1 MIGISPHRCT
11 AGAADAVDTFTFAA
25 GNRRVLLRTPL
36 YLLGALG
43 TVVVPRTARLWVF
56 GSGIGLG
63 EGALALYELARDE
76 LGGDVRLV
84 WLAGT
89 PAELDE
95 ARRRGFDAV
104 ARQSASGFW
113 LTLRAR
119 VLVVTH
125 GLGDVNRF
133 GVWGGFVVQLWH
145 GIPLKKLHLDS
156 PVVLGAAG
164 GPVRRTARAAL
175 RLGYRTAGSQ
185 IGLFPVASARIV
197 ERIASGFGTPRERI
211 VATGDPRDD
220 LLLAGP
226 AAQRRVRARAL
237 LSTTVGPLPDGAD
250 VVLYAPTWR
259 DGAVDPG
266 APYEATWDE
275 IAHWLETNN
284 AVLVVRNHP
293 LGRADYAAGPTRSD
307 RVRLLDA
314 RALADVTPVLPAV
327 DALITDYSSIAFDY
341 ALVGGPIVFF
351 APDADEY
358 VRSRGLYE
366 PYRLFTGGRQV
377 ANWAHVLAEL
387 TRIRVDPGAADDARE
402 HTAWLRDENFDHLDP
417 GSAARVLAEIQRR
430 TAHVGPPAPSP
441 PTRSRPHVT
450 AVGLAGTTLT
460 VQVRGLAAGTPT
472 ARLDG
477 ARGGVYAEVDRAPD
491 GTVTATFDLL
501 VSRWGSPALALPS
514 GDYSLVLGDRLGG
527 AAADGTDAARDGTV
541 PLRGGTDTSRNGAEA
556 SPDEAEASPDG
567 AEPSPNEAEAGT
579 AAGLDPAP
587 ATTRVD
593 VVTADRPTLRHP
605 LFRADVVDEAGG
617 LVLRVGAPLAENEAR
632 PVPHRDLRQA
642 YFRGRVTPENAVYFE
657 SFYGRSASDNPL
669 AIDRTLARLHP
680 QVRRYWSV
688 ADGSV
693 AVPPGAVPI
702 IEGSHEWWRVR
713 AEARVYVINDWLR
726 WSFRRRKHQHVLQTW
741 HGTMLKRLAL
751 DRADITVRRR
761 SAVMRQQHRW
771 DALIAQNPYSTA
783 IFRSAYAFRAP
794 IWETGYPRNDVLTHP
809 ERVAA
814 VRAAIGVPDGA
825 RLVLYAPTWRDDRAE
840 MVDYLDLA
848 AFAADLPED
857 HVLLVRGHSRTLSAG
872 RDVHGV
878 RLIDVTSYPD
888 MAELKL
894 IADVLVTDYSS
905 VMFDFASTG
914 KPMVFFTPD
923 LAYYG
928 DVVRGFYFDLPAE
941 APGPVVTTPADLRDA
956 ILGEDN
962 YAAARAAWKQRFTP
976 WDDGQASERI
986 VRRMFAEGWLD

>member
-1 MIGISPHRCT
+1 
-11 AGAADAVDTFTFAA
+11 VDTFTFAA

-36 YLLGALG
+36 YLIGALG

-63 EGALALYELARDE
+63 EGALALYELAREE

-89 PAELDE
+89 QAELEE

-104 ARQSASGFW
+104 ARQSGSGFW
-113 LTLRAR
+113 LTLRAG

-164 GPVRRTARAAL
+164 GPVRRATRIVL

-197 ERIASGFGTPRERI
+197 ERIVSGFGTPRERI

-220 LLLAGP
+220 VLLAGP
-226 AAQRRVRARAL
+226 AAERRVRSRAQ
-237 LSTTVGPLPDGAD
+237 LSATVGPLPDGAD

-275 IAHWLETNN
+275 IVHWLETNN
-284 AVLVVRNHP
+284 AILVVRNHP
-293 LGRADYAAGPTRSD
+293 LGRADYAAGPSRSD
-307 RVRLLDA
+307 RIRLLDA

-358 VRSRGLYE
+358 VHSRGLYE
-366 PYRLFTGGRQV
+366 PYRLFAGGRQV
-377 ANWAHVLAEL
+377 ATWAHVLAQL
-387 TRIRVDPGAADDARE
+387 TRIREDPGAADEARA
-402 HTAWLRDENFDHLDP
+402 HTAWLRDENFDHLDA

-430 TAHVGPPAPSP
+430 TAHAGTPTPPPPAPA
-441 PTRSRPHVT
+441 RSRPQVT
-450 AVGLAGTTLT
+450 AVGLDGTTLT
-460 VQVRGLAAGTPT
+460 VQVRGLGAGTPT

-477 ARGGVYAEVDRAPD
+477 ARGGVDGEMDTAPD
-491 GTVTATFDLL
+491 GTVTATFGLL
-501 VSRWGSPALALPS
+501 VSRWGSPELALPS
-514 GDYSLVLGDRLGG
+514 GDYSLVLGDRRVG
-527 AAADGTDAARDGTV
+527 AAADGTET
-541 PLRGGTDTSRNGAEA
+541 
-556 SPDEAEASPDG
+556 
-567 AEPSPNEAEAGT
+567 GT

-593 VVTADRPTLRHP
+593 VVTTDRPTLRHP
-605 LFRADVVDEAGG
+605 LFRADAVVKAGG

-632 PVPHRDLRQA
+632 PKPHRDWRQA
-642 YFRGRVTPENAVYFE
+642 FFRGRVTPENAVYFE

-693 AVPPGAVPI
+693 AVPPGAVAI
-702 IEGSHEWWRVR
+702 IEGSHEWWQVR
-713 AEARVYVINDWLR
+713 AQARVYVINDWLL

-751 DRADITVRRR
+751 DRADVTVRRR

-771 DALIAQNPYSTA
+771 DALISQNPYSTA

-794 IWETGYPRNDVLTHP
+794 IWETGYPRNDVLAHP
-809 ERVAA
+809 ERAAA

-840 MVDYLDLA
+840 MVDYLDLV

-888 MAELKL
+888 IAELKL

-976 WDDGQASERI
+976 WDDGRAAERI

>member
-1 MIGISPHRCT
+1 M
-11 AGAADAVDTFTFAA
+11 DTFTFAA

-36 YLLGALG
+36 YLVGALG
-43 TVVVPRTARLWVF
+43 AVVIPRTSKLWVF

-63 EGALALYELARDE
+63 EGALALYELARE
-76 LGGDVRLV
+76 RIGGDVRLV
-84 WLAGT
+84 WLAGS
-89 PAELDE
+89 PGELAE

-104 ARQSASGFW
+104 ARQSGRGFW

-156 PVVLGAAG
+156 PVVLGSAG
-164 GPVRRTARAAL
+164 SPMQRAVRAAL
-175 RLGYRTAGSQ
+175 RTGYRTAGRH

-220 LLLAGP
+220 VLLAGSAGERRDQAMTRL
-226 AAQRRVRARAL
+226 AA
-237 LSTTVGPLPDGAD
+237 TVGPLPEAAYT
-250 VVLYAPTWR
+250 VLYAPTWR

-275 IAHWLETNN
+275 IANWLEANK
-284 AVLVVRNHP
+284 AVLIVRNHR

-307 RVRLLDA
+307 RIRLLDA
-314 RALADVTPVLPAV
+314 AAMADVTPVLSGV

-351 APDADEY
+351 APDADDY

-366 PYRLFTGGRQV
+366 PYRLFAGGRHV
-377 ANWAHVLAEL
+377 ATWAHVLAQL
-387 TRIRVDPGAADDARE
+387 TRIRADPVAAAE
-402 HTAWLRDENFDHLDP
+402 ALAHTAWLRDENFDHLDA

-430 TAHVGPPAPSP
+430 TAHVGTPSSSA
-441 PTRSRPHVT
+441 RSRPQVV
-450 AVGLAGTTLT
+450 AVRLDATTLT
-460 VQVRGLAAGTPT
+460 VQVCGLAADTSV

-477 ARGGVYAEVDRAPD
+477 ARGGVDAEVGRAED
-491 GTVTATFDLL
+491 GTVTATFALL
-501 VSRWGSPALALPS
+501 VSRWGSPDLALPS
-514 GDYSLVLGDRLGG
+514 GDYSLVLGDGPLVLGDG
-527 AAADGTDAARDGTV
+527 PADVSA
-541 PLRGGTDTSRNGAEA
+541 
-556 SPDEAEASPDG
+556 
-567 AEPSPNEAEAGT
+567 
-579 AAGLDPAP
+579 AP

-593 VVTADRPTLRHP
+593 VVTADRPTLRHH

-617 LVLRVGAPLAENEAR
+617 LVLRVGAPLADDEAR
-632 PVPHRDLRQA
+632 PVPHRNLRQA
-642 YFRGRVTPENAVYFE
+642 FLRGRVTPENAVYFE

-702 IEGSHEWWRVR
+702 IEGSKEWWRVR
-713 AEARVYVINDWLR
+713 AEARVFVINDWLR
-726 WSFRRRKHQHVLQTW
+726 FSFRRRKHQHVLQTW

-794 IWETGYPRNDVLTHP
+794 IWETGYPRNDVLAHP

-814 VRAAIGVPDGA
+814 VRAVVGVPDGA

-840 MVDYLDLA
+840 MVDYLDLV

-962 YAAARAAWKQRFTP
+962 YAPARAAWKQRFTP
-976 WDDGQASERI
+976 WDDGRASERI

>member
-1 MIGISPHRCT
+1 M
-11 AGAADAVDTFTFAA
+11 DTFTFAA
-25 GNRRVLLRTPL
+25 GNRRVLLRFPL
-36 YLLGALG
+36 YLAGALSSAL
-43 TVVVPRTARLWVF
+43 VPRTSRLWVF

-63 EGALALYELARDE
+63 EGALALYELARE
-76 LGGDVRLV
+76 RIGADVRLV

-89 PAELDE
+89 PAELED
-95 ARRRGFDAV
+95 ARRRGFDA
-104 ARQSASGFW
+104 AAKQSGRGLW

-119 VLVVTH
+119 VVVVTH

-156 PVVLGAAG
+156 PVVFGAAG
-164 GPVRRTARAAL
+164 GPLRRISRVVL
-175 RLGYRTAGSQ
+175 RLGYRTAGAQ
-185 IGLFPVASARIV
+185 IGFFPVASARIV
-197 ERIASGFGTPRERI
+197 ERIVSGFGTPRERI

-220 LLLAGP
+220 VLFTGS
-226 AAQRRVRARAL
+226 AAERRDRARAAVAGA
-237 LSTTVGPLPDGAD
+237 VGRLPDGAS

-266 APYEATWDE
+266 APYEATWHD
-275 IAHWLETNN
+275 IAAWLEATN
-284 AVLVVRNHP
+284 AVLLVRNHP
-293 LGRADYAAGPTRSD
+293 LGRADYAAGPLRSD

-314 RALADVTPVLPAV
+314 RTLVDVTPVLPAV
-327 DALITDYSSIAFDY
+327 DALITDYSSVAFDY

-351 APDADEY
+351 APDAEEY
-358 VRSRGLYE
+358 VQTRGLYE
-366 PYRLFTGGRQV
+366 PYRLFAGGRQV
-377 ANWAHVLAEL
+377 ATWAQVLAQL
-387 TRIRVDPGAADDARE
+387 SRIREDRTVEAEARA
-402 HTAWLRDENFDHLDP
+402 HTAWLRDENFDHLDAGSAERVLAEVQRRTARLRP
-417 GSAARVLAEIQRR
+417 GSAAARA
-430 TAHVGPPAPSP
+430 
-441 PTRSRPHVT
+441 RPQVV
-450 AVGLAGTTLT
+450 AVRLGGTTLT
-460 VQVRGLAAGTPT
+460 VQVRGPAAGTRT

-477 ARGGVYAEVDRAPD
+477 ARAGVDAVVDRAPD
-491 GTVTATFDLL
+491 GTVTATFELL
-501 VSRWGSPALALPS
+501 ASRWGSPDLALPS
-514 GDYSLVLGDRLGG
+514 GDYSLVLGGLPVEDVAEARGR
-527 AAADGTDAARDGTV
+527 ANAADD
-541 PLRGGTDTSRNGAEA
+541 
-556 SPDEAEASPDG
+556 DG
-567 AEPSPNEAEAGT
+567 AGGGVGIGTEAALP
-579 AAGLDPAP
+579 AAP

-593 VVTADRPTLRHP
+593 VITTDRPTLRHR
-605 LFRADVVDEAGG
+605 LFRADVADEAGG
-617 LVLRVGAPLAENEAR
+617 LVLRVGPPLADDEAR
-632 PVPHRDLRQA
+632 PVRHRDLRQGI
-642 YFRGRVTPENAVYFE
+642 FRGRVTPENAVYFE

-680 QVRRYWSV
+680 QVCRYWSV

-693 AVPPGAVPI
+693 AVPSGGVPI
-702 IEGSHEWWRVR
+702 VEGSNEWWRVR

-726 WSFRRRKHQHVLQTW
+726 WSFRRRRHQHVLQTW

-794 IWETGYPRNDVLTHP
+794 IWETGYPRNDVLAHP
-809 ERVAA
+809 ERAAA
-814 VRAAIGVPDGA
+814 VRAVVGVPAGA

-840 MVDYLDLA
+840 MVDHLDVV

-857 HVLLVRGHSRTLSAG
+857 HVLLVRGHSRTLSVG
-872 RDVHGV
+872 RDVHGI

-928 DVVRGFYFDLPAE
+928 DVGRGFYFDLPAE

-956 ILGEDN
+956 ILGQDS
-962 YAAARAAWKQRFTP
+962 YAAARRAWKQRFTP
-976 WDDGQASERI
+976 WDDGQAAERI
-986 VRRMFAEGWLD
+986 VRRMYAEGWLD

>member
-1 MIGISPHRCT
+1 
-11 AGAADAVDTFTFAA
+11 VDTFTFAA

-36 YLLGALG
+36 YLVGALG

-63 EGALALYELARDE
+63 EGSLALYELAREE

-89 PAELDE
+89 QAELEE

-104 ARQSASGFW
+104 ARQSGSGFW

-164 GPVRRTARAAL
+164 GPVRRVARVVL

-197 ERIASGFGTPRERI
+197 ERIVSGFGTPRERI

-220 LLLAGP
+220 VLLAGP
-226 AAQRRVRARAL
+226 AAERRVRSRAL
-237 LSTTVGPLPDGAD
+237 LSATVGPLPDGAD

-284 AVLVVRNHP
+284 AVLIVRNHP
-293 LGRADYAAGPTRSD
+293 LGRADYAAGPSRSD
-307 RVRLLDA
+307 RIRLLDA
-314 RALADVTPVLPAV
+314 RMLADVTPVLPAV

-366 PYRLFTGGRQV
+366 PYRLFAGGRQV
-377 ANWAHVLAEL
+377 ATWAHVLAQL
-387 TRIRVDPGAADDARE
+387 TGIRLDPAAADEARA
-402 HTAWLRDENFDHLDP
+402 HTAWLRDENFDHLDA

-430 TAHVGPPAPSP
+430 TAHVGTPPPPA
-441 PTRSRPHVT
+441 RSRPQVT
-450 AVGLAGTTLT
+450 AVGLDGTTLT
-460 VQVRGLAAGTPT
+460 VQVRGLGTGTPT

-477 ARGGVYAEVDRAPD
+477 ARGGVDAEVDLAPD

-501 VSRWGSPALALPS
+501 VSRWGSPELALPS
-514 GDYSLVLGDRLGG
+514 GDYSLVLGDRRGG
-527 AAADGTDAARDGTV
+527 AAADLT
-541 PLRGGTDTSRNGAEA
+541 
-556 SPDEAEASPDG
+556 
-567 AEPSPNEAEAGT
+567 EAGT
-579 AAGLDPAP
+579 AAGLDPA
-587 ATTRVD
+587 AASTRVD

-605 LFRADVVDEAGG
+605 LFRADAVEKAGG

-632 PVPHRDLRQA
+632 PKPHRDWRQA
-642 YFRGRVTPENAVYFE
+642 FFRGRVTPENAVYFE

-693 AVPPGAVPI
+693 AVPPGAVAI

-751 DRADITVRRR
+751 DRADVTVRRR

-794 IWETGYPRNDVLTHP
+794 IWETGYPRNDVLVHP

-814 VRAAIGVPDGA
+814 VRATIGVPDGA

-840 MVDYLDLA
+840 MVDYLDLV

-872 RDVHGV
+872 RDVHGE

-976 WDDGQASERI
+976 WDDGRAAERI

>member
-1 MIGISPHRCT
+1 MGLT
-11 AGAADAVDTFTFAA
+11 AVGTFTFAA

-43 TVVVPRTARLWVF
+43 AVVVPRTSKLWVF

-63 EGALALYELARDE
+63 EGALALYELARERIGD
-76 LGGDVRLV
+76 DVRLV
-84 WLAGT
+84 WLAGS
-89 PAELDE
+89 PAELTE

-104 ARQSASGFW
+104 ARQSGWGFW

-164 GPVRRTARAAL
+164 GPLRRAARVAL
-175 RLGYRTAGSQ
+175 RTGYRTAGRQ
-185 IGLFPVASARIV
+185 VGLFPVASARIV
-197 ERIASGFGTPRERI
+197 ERIASGFGTPRERV

-220 LLLAGP
+220 VLLAGT
-226 AAQRRVRARAL
+226 AGERRDRARAVL
-237 LSTTVGPLPDGAD
+237 AATLGALPEAAYL
-250 VVLYAPTWR
+250 VLYAPTWR

-266 APYEATWDE
+266 APDQQAWDE
-275 IAHWLETNN
+275 IANWLEADN
-284 AVLVVRNHP
+284 AVLIVRNHP
-293 LGRADYAAGPTRSD
+293 LGRADYAAGPARSD
-307 RVRLLDA
+307 RIRLLDA
-314 RALADVTPVLPAV
+314 RAMADVTPVLSGV
-327 DALITDYSSIAFDY
+327 DALITDYSSIAFDF

-351 APDADEY
+351 APDAEDY

-366 PYRLFTGGRQV
+366 PYRSFAGGRAV
-377 ANWAHVLAEL
+377 VTWAHVLARL
-387 TRIRVDPGAADDARE
+387 TRIRTDPATATAARA
-402 HTAWLRDENFDHLDP
+402 HTAWLRDENFDHLDA
-417 GSAARVLAEIQRR
+417 GSTARVLAEIQRR
-430 TAHVGPPAPSP
+430 TAHVGAPAAAA
-441 PTRSRPHVT
+441 RSRPQVT
-450 AVGLAGTTLT
+450 AIRLEGTTLT
-460 VQVRGLAAGTPT
+460 VEVRGLAAEATT

-477 ARGGVYAEVDRAPD
+477 ARGAVDADVGRAPD
-491 GTVTATFDLL
+491 GTLTATFGLL
-501 VSRWGSPALALPS
+501 VSRWGSPGLALPS
-514 GDYSLVLGDRLGG
+514 GDYVLSLG
-527 AAADGTDAARDGTV
+527 AGPAADAV
-541 PLRGGTDTSRNGAEA
+541 
-556 SPDEAEASPDG
+556 
-567 AEPSPNEAEAGT
+567 
-579 AAGLDPAP
+579 AP

-593 VVTADRPTLRHP
+593 VVATDRPTLRHR
-605 LFRADVVDEAGG
+605 LFRADVVGDAGG
-617 LVLRVGAPLAENEAR
+617 LVLRVGAPLADHEAR
-632 PVPHRDLRQA
+632 PVPHGDLRPA
-642 YFRGRVTPENAVYFE
+642 FFRGRVTPENAVYFE

-680 QVRRYWSV
+680 QVCRYWSV
-688 ADGSV
+688 TDGSV

-713 AEARVYVINDWLR
+713 AEARVYVINDWLL

-751 DRADITVRRR
+751 DRAGTTVRSRA
-761 SAVMRQQHRW
+761 AVRRQQRRW

-783 IFRSAYAFRAP
+783 IFRSAYAFRGP
-794 IWETGYPRNDVLTHP
+794 IWETGYPRNDVLAQP
-809 ERVAA
+809 ERAAA
-814 VRAAIGVPDGA
+814 VRESVGVPDGA
-825 RLVLYAPTWRDDRAE
+825 RVVLYAPTWRDDRAE
-840 MVDYLDLA
+840 MVDHLDLV

-872 RDVHGV
+872 RDVHGA
-878 RLIDVTSYPD
+878 RLIDVTGYPD
-888 MAELKL
+888 MAELLL

-914 KPMVFFTPD
+914 RPMVFFAPD
-923 LAYYG
+923 LAHYG
-928 DVVRGFYFDLPAE
+928 NVGRGFYFDLPAE
-941 APGPVVTTPADLRDA
+941 APGPVVTTAADLRAA
-956 ILGEDN
+956 ILRPDDH
-962 YAAARAAWKQRFTP
+962 AAARAAWRQRFTP